1 MHNKNLFD
9 LTGRVALI
17 TGGAGLLGIEHAR
30 ALGSQ
35 GAQIILADIRE
46 TECREAVKK
55 LIAENIPAISLYCD
69 VTKKESWEDLL
80 AAAKKQFGK
89 IDILVNNAGFTN
101 LSRTSGYDQSF
112 ENFSLDD
119 WQAILSVN
127 LTGTFLGCQVIGNH
141 MLENKKGSIINM
153 ASLYGV
159 VSPHH
164 RIYDDTN
171 IKQPVA
177 YTVSKHGV
185 IGLTKYIAALW
196 AKENVRVNSLTPGG
210 VFNEH
215 RGLFLE
221 RFEKLNPI
229 GRMCDKS
236 ELHGAVVY
244 LASDAS
250 SHVIGHNLVVD
261 GGWTIW

>member
-1 MHNKNLFD
+1 MNKKNLFD

-17 TGGAGLLGIEHAR
+17 TGGAGLLASEYAL
-30 ALGSQ
+30 ALGNQ
-35 GAQIILADIRE
+35 GAHIILADIAE
-46 TECREAVKK
+46 ENCKATADK
-55 LIAENIPAISLYCD
+55 LARQEIKVSSFFCD
-69 VTKKESWEDLL
+69 VTKKESWESLL
-80 AAAKKQFGK
+80 QNVLKQFGK
-89 IDILVNNAGFTN
+89 IDILINNAGFTN
-101 LSRTSGYDQSF
+101 QTKTTGFDGSF

-119 WQAILSVN
+119 WNDIMAVN
-127 LTGTFLGCQVIGNH
+127 LTGTFLGCQVIGKH
-141 MLENKKGSIINM
+141 MVQNKKGNIINM

-164 RIYDDTN
+164 RLYDDTE

-185 IGLTKYIAALW
+185 IGLTKYLAALW
-196 AKENVRVNSLTPGG
+196 APKNVRVNSLTPGG
-210 VFNEH
+210 VFNNH
-215 RGLFLE
+215 SGLFLE